1 MPAQSAK
8 KPKKITLA
16 SRKNAQARH
25 IGILLYHGVLLS
37 AVHGLSEQFTIANVI
52 AQRQGLQGVDIRI
65 SHWQPDKNGKMLCA
79 YDSAPDLGVSLP
91 DIVLVPP
98 SMQENPLRDVDLAP
112 VSKWLAGRHT
122 AGAVIGSVCAGSFL
136 LAEAGLL
143 DGRAAT
149 THWQYAEKMAS
160 AYPSVKVD
168 GEKLLIEDGDIIT
181 AGGMMSWTDL
191 GLRIIHRLMGS
202 SIMMDVARF
211 MLVDPPGREQRY
223 YSRFS
228 PRLDHG
234 DDAILKV
241 QHWLQKNGAHDV
253 TVEMMA
259 KTAAM
264 ELRTFMRR
272 FQKATGLRPTEYSQH
287 MRIGK
292 AREMLEQTRRSIEQI
307 SWDAG
312 YADTSAFRK
321 VFFKLTGLTPG
332 DYRSRFAIK

>member
-1 MPAQSAK
+1 MKKAK
-8 KPKKITLA
+8 QKPLTSTQKGQT
-16 SRKNAQARH
+16 RH
-25 IGILLYHGVLLS
+25 IGILLYHGALRS
-37 AVHGLSEQFTIANVI
+37 AVHGLGEQFTIANAI
-52 AQRQGLQGVDIRI
+52 AQKRGLKDVEIRTT
-65 SHWQPDKNGKMLCA
+65 HWQPSTTGKMDCV
-79 YDSAPDLGVSLP
+79 YDSAPHLP
-91 DIVLVPP
+91 AERPHIVIVPP

-112 VSKWLAGRHT
+112 ISKWLAGQHD

-143 DGRAAT
+143 NDRSAT
-149 THWQYAEKMAS
+149 THWQYAEKMAT

-168 GEKLLIEDGDIIT
+168 GDKLLIEDGDIIT

-234 DDAILKV
+234 DAAILKV
-241 QHWLQKNGAHDV
+241 QHWLHKEGARDI
-253 TVEMMA
+253 TVELMA
-259 KTAAM
+259 KKAGM
-264 ELRTFMRR
+264 EMRTFMRH

-287 MRIGK
+287 LRIGK
-292 AREMLEQTRRSIEQI
+292 AREMLEQTSHSVEKI
-307 SWDAG
+307 SWDTG

-321 VFFKLTGLTPG
+321 VFYKLTGLTPG
-332 DYRSRFAIK
+332 DYRGRFSVT